1 MVSTIRGIFRKEG
14 RMMRICIIAPRS
26 PRLFSA
32 GIENIVMSLAKEFN
46 KGRNF
51 AEICCIGPE
60 STWSTFKGIHLNE
73 FYQTGFNYSKALREY
88 LEIKDFDVV
97 HVHGINNAV
106 TLVALLA
113 KRKNKLVLSFDS
125 SGSSTFSGKL
135 LKIPFYLLIRLLKKR
150 IDHYICLS
158 EFEKK
163 HFKRILNEP
172 NSKFSVIP
180 FGIDKKEL
188 ASIKAPIIKGKIL
201 SVGRLVKNKG
211 FQHIFPAFRLLLNSD
226 YNRKL
231 EIIGDGPYQE
241 RLEGLVTDY
250 ELDGFVTFTPEFPY
264 SERRKYLKK
273 LKEAEVFV
281 LLSDYESQGIVVT
294 EAISI
299 GKPVMVNDSTALH
312 DHVGNYGVV
321 GITDVEHYGEITWKL
336 KEMLDKPWKFVPKNN
351 SVISQKET
359 NTRTMEVYEMVKLYE
374 GHE

>member
-1 MVSTIRGIFRKEG
+1 
-14 RMMRICIIAPRS
+14 MRICLIAPRS

-32 GIENIVMSLAKEFN
+32 GIENIVMSLAKQLN
-46 KGRNF
+46 TGRNF
-51 AEICCIGPE
+51 VEICCLGPE

-73 FYQTGFNYSKALREY
+73 FYQTGSNYPKALKEY
-88 LEIKDFDVV
+88 LEIKDFDIV
-97 HVHGINNAV
+97 HVHGINNVV
-106 TLVALLA
+106 TLVALLG
-113 KRKNKLVLSFDS
+113 KRKNKLILSFDS
-125 SGSSTFSGKL
+125 SGSSTLSGKL
-135 LKIPFYLLIRLLKKR
+135 LKIPFYLLVRLLKKR

-172 NSKFSVIP
+172 SSKFSVIP
-180 FGIDKKEL
+180 FGIDKKEM
-188 ASIKAPIIKGKIL
+188 ASIKAPTIKGKIL

-211 FQHIFPAFRLLLNSD
+211 FQHIFPALKLLNHNTK
-226 YNRKL
+226 YQL
-231 EIIGDGPYQE
+231 EIIGDGPYKE

-264 SERRKYLKK
+264 SERKKYLKK

-281 LLSDYESQGIVVT
+281 LLSNYESQGIVVT

-299 GKPVMVNDSTALH
+299 GKPVMVKDSTALH
-312 DHVGNYGVV
+312 DHVGNYGLV
-321 GITDVEHYGEITWKL
+321 GVTDVEHYGEITWKL

-359 NTRTMEVYEMVKLYE
+359 NIRTMEVYEMVK
-374 GHE
+374 